1 MDRDQAISLMRQE
14 MQRIN
19 ALRNTLDQVAQNE
32 AKGYELSDARKMHAI
47 ADLLFSSNETLVGD
61 YYKLKDGL

>member
-1 MDRDQAISLMRQE
+1 MDRDQAISLLRQE

-19 ALRNTLDQVAQNE
+19 ALRNTLDLLGKRE
-32 AKGYELSDARKMHAI
+32 AKGYELSDLRKMHAI

-61 YYKLKDGL
+61 YFKLKDGA